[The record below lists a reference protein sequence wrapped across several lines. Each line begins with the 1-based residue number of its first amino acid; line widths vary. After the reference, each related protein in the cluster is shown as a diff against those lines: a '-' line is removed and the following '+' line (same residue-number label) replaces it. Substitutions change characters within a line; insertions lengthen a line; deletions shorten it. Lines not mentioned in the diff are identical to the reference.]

1 MTAKKLRSFS
11 FFIFHKHSA
20 RFRITQTHTHN
31 TDKQH
36 HMTDM
41 ANIVFNLPDIL
52 SVIASKLEPMTA
64 IYSLL
69 GVNTLSTKI
78 AREIRESNN
87 LTPLIFRYIKLL
99 DPTITIPVAT
109 GLISRDRLGLT
120 GQHCESL
127 RAPLRRKID
136 GLPISQLD
144 TDTILAVSTT
154 YNLTQIVAVGA
165 ASVYFNKPG
174 SRSGIGGI
182 TIYDDV
188 YAAYPIR
195 IPMRYL
201 VSPGSRAVIKIVGT
215 RQRRFT
221 LPLPADTIACNIVT
235 KARQALAQ
243 LPMGDNRAG
252 LQVYNE
258 SMPSGVHNGG
268 RKVHNDGRYQ
278 LLYIGP
284 QRARDF
290 FKSRDSTITLQC
302 TAYNVVWDDDS
313 LWVTDNR
320 NMTIKYC
327 KANLIG
333 LKLLD

>member
-1 MTAKKLRSFS
+1 M
-11 FFIFHKHSA
+11 
-20 RFRITQTHTHN
+20 
-31 TDKQH
+31 
-36 HMTDM
+36 
-41 ANIVFNLPDIL
+41 
-52 SVIASKLEPMTA
+52 
-64 IYSLL
+64 
-69 GVNTLSTKI
+69 
-78 AREIRESNN
+78 
-87 LTPLIFRYIKLL
+87 KLL
-99 DPTITIPVAT
+99 DSTIMIPVAT
-109 GLISRDRLGLT
+109 GRICFAVASHTDQHRDFL
-120 GQHCESL
+120 C
-127 RAPLRRKID
+127 APLQRKID

-154 YNLTQIVAVGA
+154 YNLTRIVAVGA

-188 YAAYPIR
+188 NAAYPIR

-201 VSPGSRAVIKIVGT
+201 VAPGSRAVIKIVGT

-221 LPLPADTIACNIVT
+221 LPLPKDTIACNIVT

-258 SMPSGVHNGG
+258 SMHCQWVTTGVYNDNE
-268 RKVHNDGRYQ
+268 VYNDGRYQ

-320 NMTIKYC
+320 NTTIKYC

-333 LKLLD
+333 LKLLDC